1 MRRMRKPRLAAVA
14 AFAGAV
20 VASAVVAVSPAKSES
35 RAVWAQVATHACER
49 MDYRMSSYGPAYWK
63 PLIRVDRMGRV
74 TARLRRT
81 WLIIHEEGLRW
92 IRSRIVAPTRG
103 QTDALGRYKHM
114 LSTIRG
120 VIREA
125 TAGDKQ
131 RFLKANIRM
140 VRSIVDT
147 RRAFFR
153 EGAGN
158 ICGFAI

>member
-1 MRRMRKPRLAAVA
+1 
-14 AFAGAV
+14 
-20 VASAVVAVSPAKSES
+20 
-35 RAVWAQVATHACER
+35 
-49 MDYRMSSYGPAYWK
+49 MDYRMSSYRPAYWK

-81 WLIIHEEGLRW
+81 WLIIREEGLRW

-103 QTDALGRYKHM
+103 QADVLGRYKHM

-153 EGAGN
+153 E
-158 ICGFAI
+158 